1 MNHSH
6 SFYFLL
12 PLDMVKTPDI
22 TASKCLT
29 AGIWISSV
37 FSVAVH
43 DIVGHIQSFEVL
55 DTLDLRIR
63 TGGIIMDLL
72 IMLELIIKINH
83 QGEKILQLL

>member
-55 DTLDLRIR
+55 GHFRPEDKDRGYYHGSSHYARI
-63 TGGIIMDLL
+63 D
-72 IMLELIIKINH
+72 N
-83 QGEKILQLL
+83 